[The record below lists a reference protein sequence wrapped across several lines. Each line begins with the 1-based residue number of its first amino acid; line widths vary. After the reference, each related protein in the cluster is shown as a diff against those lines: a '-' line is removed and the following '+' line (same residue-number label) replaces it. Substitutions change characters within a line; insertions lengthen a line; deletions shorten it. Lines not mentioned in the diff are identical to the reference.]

1 MAYNDGMVDMIV
13 VAEMERVIVLRS
25 RDARGSSESESVRGW
40 VEVRGEAARE
50 DSSMEADDDGVVGV
64 VIDIVGGFL
73 VLSPSLEEE
82 EEEGETVT

>member
-25 RDARGSSESESVRGW
+25 RDARGSSVSVSVRGW
-40 VEVRGEAARE
+40 VEVRGEAAAWV
-50 DSSMEADDDGVVGV
+50 DSSLVVDDGVVGV

-82 EEEGETVT
+82 EGETVT